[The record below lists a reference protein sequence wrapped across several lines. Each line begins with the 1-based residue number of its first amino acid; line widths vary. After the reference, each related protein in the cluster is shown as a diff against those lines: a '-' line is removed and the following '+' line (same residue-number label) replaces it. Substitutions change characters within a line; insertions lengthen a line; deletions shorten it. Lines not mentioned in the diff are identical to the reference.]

1 MGIEFVFHDKYEKF
15 EGDLIEV
22 IPDIETIKAY
32 YMEFDEKMRL
42 PDLYGKSLKLSDR
55 QFPDIYAIVKEICY
69 NLDLEVPQVFI
80 YENLYYEIDS
90 FGVER
95 KWIEISSRLIS
106 DFTKDEIR
114 FALARELFKIKFSLT
129 EKYMICNQ
137 LIKMLNED
145 FPNIP
150 MSENLSRVFQVKYAQ
165 WSRCAQC
172 SADNYGYLAV
182 GSIDVC
188 VNVILKFIFNNQF
201 LIDNIDIN
209 EYLRDTTEINNL
221 TDVVSTYT
229 KNDEKIPYGQFR
241 IKRLIAFA
249 SNEKT
254 INYFYMR

>member
-1 MGIEFVFHDKYEKF
+1 MDIEFVFHDKYKEF
-15 EGDLIEV
+15 ESNLIEI
-22 IPDIETIKAY
+22 IPDIETIKTY

-69 NLDLEVPQVFI
+69 NLHLEVPEVFV
-80 YENLYYEIDS
+80 YENIYYEIDS
-90 FGVER
+90 FGVEK
-95 KWIEISSRLIS
+95 KWIEVSSRLIS

-137 LIKMLNED
+137 LIKIINED
-145 FPNIP
+145 FSKIP
-150 MSENLSRVFQVKYAQ
+150 MSENLSRVFQVRYAQ

-172 SADNYGYLAV
+172 SADNYGYLTV
-182 GSIDVC
+182 GNISVC
-188 VNVILKFIFNNQF
+188 VDVILKFIFNNNF
-201 LIDNIDIN
+201 LISNINMN
-209 EYLRDTTEINNL
+209 EYLQDSKEINRL
-221 TDVVSTYT
+221 VDVVSTYT

-254 INYFYMR
+254 IKYFCMR